1 MKRITN
7 FLKNSFD
14 KSIDGTGLAIF
25 RISYSFVLLCE
36 IAQMFYFKALIFDK
50 IPFIDQAE
58 INFGIPIVIWFVS
71 VLMLVFGLFTRVA
84 TIVNYILSLILIGSI
99 TTFEYH
105 VFYAYMGINFL
116 LLFMPVSRCL
126 SLDRLLLK
134 LKYSNTTF
142 QYNPPKT
149 VSQLNYLIVPLLGL
163 AFVYFDSVFY
173 KLASSMWV
181 NGLGS
186 WMPSSLPMITHVN
199 TSPLLNS
206 EYLIKSI
213 GWLTILFEFAFIF
226 LFFRKK
232 WRIPLLTIGLI
243 LHLGILMQFP
253 IPWFAL
259 TAVVIFILMVPVSF
273 WKRVLSSKKTEQDFY
288 FYYDTECPLCIRTKI
303 IISHLDWFNKIG
315 FKTVQFDAQDQEK
328 LKLIDQD
335 ALLDD
340 IHSVNKNGKVY
351 KGVDTYLQVF
361 KRIFYLYPLYLIISI
376 PGIYHLAKKIYA
388 YVAENRDTERCTEEN
403 CGYNPPIIPVNGEV
417 KILNNL
423 TVNGLKRKVTVLFIM
438 IVSFLQLGLLYQ
450 SWSIEYLRESVGVK
464 GSTVDNIISKFIYS
478 YTKVTRTT
486 IGITPHPVF
495 TDKIHFDDYN
505 HIIGVVYLDNDDNET
520 WLPIIDQNGQPSYY
534 IYGANWVNWTFRVNS
549 PNIKDRELHIGIEKY
564 TAFWAHK
571 NNIDLN
577 DATFLIKVK
586 KIEGTDKWEKDYL
599 NKLIDNPWISGG
611 EVIWK
616 NEKYFSKIKDIESL

>member
-1 MKRITN
+1 MKRIAK

-14 KSIDGTGLAIF
+14 KSIDGTGLAVF
-25 RISYSFVLLCE
+25 RMAYSFVLLCE
-36 IAQMFYFKALIFDK
+36 ITQMFYFKELIFDK
-50 IPFIDQAE
+50 IPFIDKAE
-58 INFGIPIVIWFVS
+58 INFGIPIAIWFFS
-71 VLMLVFGLFTRVA
+71 VFLLLFGLFTRFA
-84 TIVNYILSLILIGSI
+84 TIINYLLGLILIGSI

-173 KLASSMWV
+173 KLASSMWMS
-181 NGLGS
+181 GLGS
-186 WMPSSLPMITHVN
+186 WMPSSLPMITHAN

-213 GWLTILFEFAFIF
+213 GWLTILFEFAFLF

-232 WRIPLLTIGLI
+232 WRIPLLSIGLI
-243 LHLGILMQFP
+243 LHLGILLQFP

-259 TAVVIFILMVPVSF
+259 TGVVIYILMVPVSF
-273 WKRVLSSKKTEQDFY
+273 WKRVLSSKKKVHNFN

-328 LKLIDQD
+328 LKLIDKEV
-335 ALLDD
+335 LLDD
-340 IHSVNKNGKVY
+340 IHSVNTKGEVY

-361 KRIFYLYPLYLIISI
+361 KRIFYLYPLYLIIRI
-376 PGIYHLAKKIYA
+376 PGIYHLAAKVYT
-388 YVAENRDTERCTEEN
+388 YVAENRDTERCTEDN
-403 CGYNPPIIPVNGEV
+403 CGYNPPNIPNNGEV
-417 KILNNL
+417 KLLNNL
-423 TVNGLKRKVTVLFIM
+423 TVNGLKRKVMVLFIT

-450 SWSIEYLRESVGVK
+450 SWSIEYLRESTSFK
-464 GSTVDNIISKFIYS
+464 GSTVDNIISKFINSYS
-478 YTKVTRTT
+478 VVTRTT

-495 TDKIHFDDYN
+495 ADIIHFDNYN
-505 HIIGVVYLDNDDNET
+505 HIIGVVYLDKDDNEI
-520 WLPIIDQNGQPSYY
+520 WLPIIDENGQPSYY
-534 IYGANWVNWTFRVNS
+534 IYGANWVNWTFRVDS
-549 PNIKDRELHIGIEKY
+549 PNIETIELYSGIKRY

-586 KIEGTDKWEKDYL
+586 KIDDVTKWEKDFL
-599 NKLIDNPWISGG
+599 NKQIDKPWISGG

-616 NEKYFSKIKDIESL
+616 DEKYFSKIKDIESL